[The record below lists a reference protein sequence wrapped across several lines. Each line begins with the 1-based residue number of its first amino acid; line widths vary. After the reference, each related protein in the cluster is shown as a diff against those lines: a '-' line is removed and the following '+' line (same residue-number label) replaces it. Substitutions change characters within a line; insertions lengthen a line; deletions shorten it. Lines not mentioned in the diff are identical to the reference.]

1 MGDKKIKVAM
11 VFPVHNRRE
20 LTLQCLRSVEKI
32 NREGIELHIVLVDD
46 GSTDGTSEAVGKDF
60 PDVQII
66 EGDGNL
72 WYSEGINVG
81 VRAALKDQP
90 DYIMLMND
98 DQVFDSECLQY
109 MVETAE
115 KYPRSVVGA
124 VLLLWD
130 QPHKLFQVS
139 PEWETLA
146 GGWRHWVHQTIWM
159 IPDKPWKV
167 DIIVG
172 NCQLVPREAF
182 EECGLMNSKKLPMV
196 GDAEFTPRLK
206 KNGFTLLIEPRAR
219 VFCQPNDVPPKF
231 SKLSV
236 KEKIRGLLIDRRH
249 PHNLKRRFFAYMQ
262 GAPSKLHGLTAF
274 GVFYLRAIFKINY
287 ENKDFSANN
296 TEVPLKEKFA
306 RSVIGE

>member
-1 MGDKKIKVAM
+1 M

-20 LTLQCLRSVEKI
+20 LTLQCLRSVGKL
-32 NREGIELHIVLVDD
+32 NLEGIKLHIVLVDD
-46 GSTDGTSEAVGKDF
+46 GSTDGTSEAVRKDF

-81 VRAALKDQP
+81 VRAALKHKP

-98 DQVFDSECLQY
+98 DQIFDSECLQY

-115 KYPRSVVGA
+115 KYPRSVIGA
-124 VLLLWD
+124 ILLLWD
-130 QPHKLFQVS
+130 QPHRLFQVS
-139 PEWETLA
+139 PEWRTFA
-146 GGWRHWVHQTIWM
+146 GGWRHWVHQTIWT

-206 KNGFTLLIEPRAR
+206 KHGWKLLIEPRAR
-219 VFCQPNDVPPKF
+219 VFCQPNDLPTKF
-231 SKLSV
+231 TKLSFR
-236 KEKIRGLLIDRRH
+236 EKITMLFVDRRQ

-274 GVFYLRAIFKINY
+274 AVFYFRAIFKINY
-287 ENKDFSANN
+287 ENHNFSSKLS
-296 TEVPLKEKFA
+296 EVPLKERFA
-306 RSVIGE
+306 SSVIIQEGSE